1 MVKRKGFTQAWFGF
15 VRMAEQNKKS
25 VVTASILLY
34 ALGYLLV
41 GIGGISFQV
50 QPATGYVTTGSN
62 TACPSGSMWIEGN
75 NLHWCDG
82 SREFSAVDKSGDSIS
97 LVDGSSSGPGGA
109 VWIEGN
115 RFHWIDTNS
124 NEYAI
129 TGGDTGDNPSASA
142 GAVWVEDGRIH
153 YIDTNGNERIF
164 KTRWSESFETYSDGT
179 TPSNMNGWYAGSEC
193 GTCEVSNN
201 RADDGSMSFYQNVAS
216 NDDWQEVLM
225 KDISSTPIKHEA
237 TVAVKYWESTSNHDG
252 NLWVRACDGTNIA
265 GIGTENPQY
274 EGVTG
279 SNGEVVNS
287 GDDYQEYQRWTHA
300 RMEIDLDGN
309 TVDFV
314 WSQDGTGA
322 YERST
327 GHTIPSGKDICTI
340 GVGPDDVWYV
350 DSLRIEGY

>member
-1 MVKRKGFTQAWFGF
+1 MATRKGFDQAWFSI
-15 VRMAEQNKKS
+15 VEMAGRNKES
-25 VVTASILLY
+25 VITISILVY
-34 ALGYLLV
+34 AAFYITA

-50 QPATGYVTTGSN
+50 QPALGYAVTSTNG
-62 TACPSGSMWIEGN
+62 ACPGGSMWVEGN
-75 NLHWCDG
+75 NLNWCDG
-82 SREFSAVDKSGDSIS
+82 TEEHSATDQSGDNIALIDS
-97 LVDGSSSGPGGA
+97 SSSGPAGA

-129 TGGDTGDNPSASA
+129 TGGDTGSNPSASN
-142 GAVWVEDGRIH
+142 GAVWVEEGRIH

-164 KTRWSESFETYSDGT
+164 RTLWSESFESYSDGT
-179 TPSNMNGWYAGSEC
+179 TPSSISGWSAGSDC

-201 RADDGSMSFYQNVAS
+201 RAEDGSMSFYQNVAS
-216 NDDWQEVLM
+216 NDDWQDVLI
-225 KDISSTPIKHEA
+225 KDISSKPIRHEA
-237 TVAVKYWESTSNHDG
+237 TVSVEYWESSANHDG

-265 GIGTENPQY
+265 GVGTENPQF

-287 GDDYQEYQRWTHA
+287 GDDQQDYQRWTYA
-300 RMEIDLDGN
+300 EMRIDLDGN
-309 TVDFV
+309 TVDFH
-314 WSQDGTGA
+314 WNQDGSGA
-322 YERST
+322 WEEST
-327 GHTIPSGKDICTI
+327 GHAIPSGKNICTI